1 MNLTAI
7 NKEMSPAAAT
17 TIVAVAAEDGA
28 GKAIARNLL
37 WMAWSGAV
45 SIANS
50 LLVWVFMA
58 RMRDVEE
65 LGRFTIVMGL
75 YALFFSVCS
84 LGLTPYLVS
93 EISRRIGRG
102 DSSSGGDNEKG
113 AETISGFIGGASV
126 FLLISGVCCAVL
138 MAACGFWAS
147 ESWSVRVS
155 TLILSLAIIPTGL
168 IGVGEATALSFGR
181 TRFIAYVTTL
191 ENILRTIIPLGL
203 IWLGFDISVICVS
216 FVAVRFLAL
225 AVYFAAAG
233 KYLSRFAFSA
243 DDFRRI
249 FKVSPTFAG
258 TIILASINWQ
268 AVIILLG
275 HFSTE
280 VESAKYGVA
289 SRFLVPVSILM
300 ASYASV
306 IQPAIAQFT
315 QKSTANSGLY
325 LSRMASYPLILSTAA
340 AILSPFLSE
349 WVLGAFFGESYA
361 GVAPTLDILALSVVP
376 FCLVMVVARALVST
390 GAQHIDLLANA
401 LGVVACFAAGLLLIP
416 QYGAKGAAIAQLFS
430 FLLMALLEI
439 GYLSKKIIGFKVW
452 HAASLSTLC
461 VTLAYIILWK
471 Y

>member
-7 NKEMSPAAAT
+7 NKEISPAAAAA
-17 TIVAVAAEDGA
+17 AVAAAGA
-28 GKAIARNLL
+28 GKAITRNLL
-37 WMAWSGAV
+37 WMSWSGAV

-75 YALFFSVCS
+75 YALFFGVCS

-93 EISRRIGRG
+93 EISRRIARKNDG
-102 DSSSGGDNEKG
+102 DSDGDGESAESGD
-113 AETISGFIGGASV
+113 TISGFIGSASV
-126 FLLISGVCCAVL
+126 FLLISGVCCAAL
-138 MAACGFWAS
+138 MAACGFLAS
-147 ESWSVRVS
+147 ESWSVRLS

-216 FVAVRFLAL
+216 FVAVRVLAL
-225 AVYFAAAG
+225 AVYLPAAG
-233 KYLSRFAFSA
+233 KYLSRLAFSA
-243 DDFRRI
+243 DDFWRI
-249 FKVSPTFAG
+249 FKVAPTFAG

-300 ASYASV
+300 ASYANV

-315 QKSTANSGLY
+315 RKSSANSGLY

-349 WVLGAFFGESYA
+349 RVLVGFFGETYA

-376 FCLVMVVARALVST
+376 FCLVMVVARALVAT
-390 GAQHIDLLANA
+390 GEQHIDLLANA
-401 LGVVACFAAGLLLIP
+401 LGVAACFAAGLLLIP
-416 QYGAKGAAIAQLFS
+416 EYGAKGAALAQLFS
-430 FLLMALLEI
+430 FVLMALLEI
-439 GYLSKKIIGFKVW
+439 GYLSKKIVGFKVW

-461 VTLAYIILWK
+461 VSLAYIILWK